1 MKNIK
6 TFQNTD
12 YLPPV
17 VSREAQEQI
26 YRLGKQLARCL
37 AINGMLNSEV
47 RVDTL
52 GVRVFSTDCSR
63 PFTDEE
69 VSEIFLEPEN
79 HA

>member
-1 MKNIK
+1 MENEK
-6 TFQNTD
+6 FQSAAF
-12 YLPPV
+12 LPPV

-47 RVDTL
+47 RVNTM
-52 GVRVFSTDCSR
+52 GVQVFSTDCGR

-69 VSEIFLEPEN
+69 VTEIFHEPEN